1 MGEHRRCGWF
11 LLVKQWKYCSLL
23 LIFCNILYC
32 TWLNGFL
39 TGKCT
44 RVQFSWFYDFS
55 LLFSL
60 LSCPDITIY
69 KYETK
74 TNIGIVLVVVISSN
88 IYEIFLE
95 TWHHWHAD
103 NVVLQVVISDQTL
116 SQVSICWCQHDIV
129 LTQSQH
135 LLINWIFLDQTPTT
149 NPLFVLR
156 NRNIKVSSV
165 KFISLFYTF

>member
-1 MGEHRRCGWF
+1 MGEHRRCGWL
-11 LLVKQWKYCSLL
+11 LLVKQWKYCSSL
-23 LIFCNILYC
+23 LIFCNVLYC
-32 TWLNGFL
+32 TWLNWFFA
-39 TGKCT
+39 GKNT

-60 LSCPDITIY
+60 LSCPNITIY
-69 KYETK
+69 KYENK
-74 TNIGIVLVVVISSN
+74 TNIAIVLVVVISSN

-95 TWHHWHAD
+95 TWHHWHTD